1 MKRSHIRITL
11 DDRERDLKAIRK
23 LEDNAGASAKT
34 KDLGQYVSFHA
45 GDTETLLKTGFEY
58 VCQKDSLV
66 FLRKRR

>member
-1 MKRSHIRITL
+1 
-11 DDRERDLKAIRK
+11 LKAISK